1 MKKDDFAHKFYTG
14 FPLVFDDIITLHNEF
29 EDGYVDNTFY
39 PFLPGIYVC
48 LNDVHAKNIPMNN
61 FLSDKKIFL
70 INYCISGRCEFKISD
85 NVYKY
90 VRDNY
95 TSVGSYTV
103 CDEFYYP
110 SGYYLGFE
118 VFIYEDMFT
127 VETRTVLEQFNI
139 SLNDLENKYNNKE
152 KLTLLETDISLQRL
166 WLELYNKKNP
176 DIGLIK
182 LNVLKILH
190 HLAHNQST
198 IPANSS
204 YLTKNQA
211 TLAKEVY
218 ALLTADISKHI
229 SMREISERLNV
240 SETSLKN
247 YFSSMF
253 GTTVSDYMRSLRL
266 KKAAGLLKNS
276 ELSISDI
283 ASICGYSNQG
293 RFAKIFKEYYG
304 MLPLEYRHAL

>member
-1 MKKDDFAHKFYTG
+1 MA
-14 FPLVFDDIITLHNEF
+14 
-29 EDGYVDNTFY
+29 
-39 PFLPGIYVC
+39 
-48 LNDVHAKNIPMNN
+48 
-61 FLSDKKIFL
+61 
-70 INYCISGRCEFKISD
+70 
-85 NVYKY
+85 
-90 VRDNY
+90 
-95 TSVGSYTV
+95 SVGSYTV
-103 CDEFYYP
+103 RDEFYYP

-218 ALLTADISKHI
+218 SLLTADISKHI
-229 SMREISERLNV
+229 SMREISEKLNV

-276 ELSISDI
+276 DLSISDI